1 QDLDNWAEL
10 GNKGWS
16 FDELKPYYRKFETYH
31 PASEALG
38 GKIDD
43 KYLDESLR
51 GTSGPINICFPD
63 TNVTW
68 QQELWPKTIINAGYS
83 PVKDPRIG
91 SAIGGFNQLNTI
103 DPKHNRRSYSAREYY
118 EPNSGRPNMSL
129 LTNALVSKV
138 KLEGAGSDVKATG
151 VRFIVDGTTHAIKA
165 TREVIVCGGS
175 VNSPQI
181 LELSGIGC
189 PAVLQKAGVKVLV
202 DLPGVG
208 ENLCD
213 HTVTGISLG
222 VKDEYLTAE
231 VLDRNP
237 ERMQQALEAYI
248 THKTG
253 PLVGA
258 PTTTGFA
265 SLSQIQPEFPNRETH
280 IQSLIAD
287 FAMTYPNADQGAR
300 NPLIARQL
308 LDPEEAVCQI
318 IALPLGANPC
328 DADTPNKVLLSKEEG
343 MWMTLGVCSTRSLS
357 RGSVHLHNSD
367 PKAHP
372 RIDPAYLSHPLDLD
386 MMARATLHVLSF
398 TKIEPLASVL
408 RRDANGDPV
417 LAQNCRV
424 PRGLEEAKEFV
435 KEKTLTM
442 YHPVGTCAMLPREQG
457 GVVDAELRVYG
468 VSGLRV
474 VDASIFPT
482 HVQGNIVS
490 LVYAV
495 AEKASDLIKGVGINS
510 VDRLT

>member
-1 QDLDNWAEL
+1 MASKQDLDNWAEL

-308 LDPEEAVCQI
+308 LDPEEAVC
-318 IALPLGANPC
+318 
-328 DADTPNKVLLSKEEG
+328 
-343 MWMTLGVCSTRSLS
+343 
-357 RGSVHLHNSD
+357 
-367 PKAHP
+367 
-372 RIDPAYLSHPLDLD
+372 
-386 MMARATLHVLSF
+386 
-398 TKIEPLASVL
+398 
-408 RRDANGDPV
+408 
-417 LAQNCRV
+417 
-424 PRGLEEAKEFV
+424 
-435 KEKTLTM
+435 
-442 YHPVGTCAMLPREQG
+442 
-457 GVVDAELRVYG
+457 
-468 VSGLRV
+468 
-474 VDASIFPT
+474 
-482 HVQGNIVS
+482 
-490 LVYAV
+490 
-495 AEKASDLIKGVGINS
+495 
-510 VDRLT
+510 